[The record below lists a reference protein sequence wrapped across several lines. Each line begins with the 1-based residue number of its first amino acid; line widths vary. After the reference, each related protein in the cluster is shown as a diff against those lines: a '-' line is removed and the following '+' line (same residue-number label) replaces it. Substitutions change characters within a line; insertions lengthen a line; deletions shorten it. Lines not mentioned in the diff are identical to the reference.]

1 MPSLDDRLLTT
12 PPFRLAGH
20 EVRPSLLEVETAG
33 AVRTLEPKVMGVLCH
48 LVQRAGEAVSRS
60 ELLDVGWAETVV
72 GDEVLTRCVSELRK
86 AFGDDARA
94 PTVIGTVPRIGYRL
108 LAPVEWEAA
117 EVAAPPGGGPP
128 DERGGPPD
136 ERGGP
141 PDAPAVPVG
150 APVRRSAKRRWP
162 VALAASLGAAVLLA
176 LGAGLTRSSD
186 EPAPARLTA
195 RPLTTTPGFE
205 MWPALAPDGSRVAY
219 AGGPERP
226 TDLLVR
232 PVDGG
237 EPLRLATGGDLVLSP
252 RWSPDGERIAYIDLA
267 DAYADDEPCVIAVVP
282 ALGGPE
288 RAVAPCPGGQARA
301 IDWWPDGRSLVV
313 GGHEAGMPTLSRVD
327 VTTGADLA
335 LDYDHSQGAVDD
347 APRVSPDGQRVLFL
361 RLVGGEVPV
370 VSVLDVASGRVTALA
385 TGRPMVAG
393 LDWLPDGG
401 VIYTRAQANRGELW
415 RLADADGAAVPE
427 RIALAEP
434 GVRPDVAGG
443 KLVFEQWRVEG
454 NLFALDLAQPDTLLP
469 FAASTAFDA
478 HPQISPDGQR
488 VAFVSER
495 SGTPQVWVSERDG
508 SRPRAVTDLDG
519 VAYSAPRW
527 SPDGERL
534 VFTVLG
540 DDGSDVFV
548 LDRLGA
554 TPRRLAAPGSNEVQ
568 PAWSAD
574 GRWLYVG
581 SDRSGEM
588 EVWRVPVGGGD
599 GTQLTVGGGVTA
611 QPSPG
616 GGSLYTT
623 RPGTPGLWKRTG
635 DEGEDAAFLPDLAAR
650 HITNNWA
657 PAADGVVYVALNE
670 DTGREELRSTS
681 TPTPLAVFPR
691 GGVVY
696 SLAWSPDET
705 FAVVSRIGQREV
717 DLAIAELPAVRR
729 P

>member
-1 MPSLDDRLLTT
+1 MKSLDDRLLST
-12 PPFRLAGH
+12 PPFRVAGH
-20 EVRPSLLEVETAG
+20 EVRPSLLEVEVEG
-33 AVRTLEPKVMGVLCH
+33 EVRTLEPKVMGVLCH
-48 LVQRAGEAVSRS
+48 LAQHAGEAVSRN
-60 ELLDVGWAETVV
+60 ELLEVGWPDTVV

-94 PTVIGTVPRIGYRL
+94 PTVVGTVPRIGYRL
-108 LAPVEWEAA
+108 LAPAEWE
-117 EVAAPPGGGPP
+117 PSG
-128 DERGGPPD
+128 
-136 ERGGP
+136 
-141 PDAPAVPVG
+141 APAAV
-150 APVRRSAKRRWP
+150 APVAVAQAGQRSPSVARRWP
-162 VALAASLGAAVLLA
+162 LGMVVSLGVILVLLA
-176 LGAGLTRSSD
+176 LGAGLMRGNGDSA
-186 EPAPARLTA
+186 PAPLTA

-219 AGGPERP
+219 AGGSERP
-226 TDLLVR
+226 TDLFVR
-232 PVDGG
+232 PVAGG

-252 RWSPDGERIAYIDLA
+252 RWSSDGERIAYIDLA
-267 DAYADDEPCVIAVVP
+267 NAYADDEPCVIAVVP

-313 GGHEAGMPTLSRVD
+313 GGHEAGRPTLSRVD

-347 APRVSPDGQRVLFL
+347 APRVSPDGERVLFL

-427 RIALAEP
+427 RIALAKP

-508 SRPRAVTDLDG
+508 SRARAVTDLDG

-623 RPGTPGLWKRTG
+623 RPGAPGLWKRTG

-717 DLAIAELPAVRR
+717 DLAIAELPAVWR